1 MPMKDILSKLFIF
14 AAGAGIGS
22 AVTWKILKTKYDK
35 VYEEE
40 IAEAKEYYKELYKTP
55 KQDEEAPAE
64 EETVEETLTT
74 VSYQK
79 PDLKQ
84 YYNMILEQGYSAEE
98 ETNTDEEEAAID
110 RPYVISPEE
119 FDEYGYDTISLTYY
133 ADGVLTD
140 DGDEP
145 IDDIDDIVGLESLNH
160 FGEYED
166 DSVFVRNDRLKCDY
180 EILLDPRKY
189 YDIIKTEPLD
199 EE

>member
-1 MPMKDILSKLFIF
+1 MKDTLSKLFIF
-14 AAGAGIGS
+14 VAGAGLGS
-22 AVTWKILKTKYDK
+22 VATWKILKSKYDK
-35 VYEEE
+35 IYEEE
-40 IAEAKEYYKELYKTP
+40 IAEAKEYYKNLYS
-55 KQDEEAPAE
+55 EESEPTE
-64 EETVEETLTT
+64 EVEEKVEETLTT

-98 ETNTDEEEAAID
+98 ETNTNEEEAAIE